1 VTSDDEMMKAINAI
15 WKRAMLRACAA
26 DPHLSLKYPA
36 SEELYDAVMAN
47 PEVKAMLADR
57 VMSDCLFRAW
67 LKSDDVD
74 GMTKQ

>member
-1 VTSDDEMMKAINAI
+1 M
-15 WKRAMLRACAA
+15 A
-26 DPHLSLKYPA
+26 D
-36 SEELYDAVMAN
+36 